1 MSHASRG
8 GSTRQPDQPKRQA
21 IRGRRGLRI
30 RRFTRY
36 NLIAVTILLFVCFI
50 WVYPFLWAISG
61 AFKTQLGMFTSGA
74 SLIPNQWN
82 FANFQR
88 AWVTAGFGTYFF
100 NTLLYSSAATA
111 VEVFKTALCGYV
123 LARYRFPGRNL
134 LYNLIVWTLFIP
146 IAAILL
152 PQFLVVETLGLLN
165 TQAGVILALSGAA
178 GALYVLLYTNYFRT
192 MPEELF
198 DAAKVDGAGFVRL
211 FWLAFRLATPVTAV
225 VIIFNFIA
233 TWNNFIIPL
242 IYTLSAPDLR
252 NLAVGL
258 LAFQGSYSFDWT
270 GFAAG
275 TVIAIIPVLIVF
287 LSVQGFF
294 VNGLQGSIK
303 E

>member
-1 MSHASRG
+1 MSQR
-8 GSTRQPDQPKRQA
+8 
-21 IRGRRGLRI
+21 LRL

-36 NLIAVTILLFVCFI
+36 NLITVTLLLLVGFI

-61 AFKTQLGMFTSGA
+61 AFKTQLGLFTSGA
-74 SLIPNQWN
+74 SLIPDQRNLS
-82 FANFQR
+82 NFQR

-100 NTLLYSSAATA
+100 NTVFYSCAATV
-111 VEVFKTALCGYV
+111 VEVFKSALCGYV
-123 LARYRFPGRNL
+123 LARYRFPGRTL
-134 LYNLIVWTLFIP
+134 LYTLIVWTLFIP
-146 IAAILL
+146 IASILL
-152 PQFLVVETLGLLN
+152 PQFLVVESVGLLN

-178 GALYVLLYTNYFRT
+178 GALYVLLYVNYFRT
-192 MPEELF
+192 MPAELF
-198 DAAKVDGAGFVRL
+198 DAAMVDGAGFVQL

-242 IYTLSAPDLR
+242 IYTLSTPTLR

-258 LAFQGSYSFDWT
+258 LSFQGEYSFDWT

-294 VNGLQGSIK
+294 VRGLQGAVK

>member
-1 MSHASRG
+1 MSQRL
-8 GSTRQPDQPKRQA
+8 RV
-21 IRGRRGLRI
+21 RRS
-30 RRFTRY
+30 TRY
-36 NLIAVTILLFVCFI
+36 NLITVAILLVVGFI

-61 AFKTQLGMFTSGA
+61 AFKTQLGLFTSGA
-74 SLIPNQWN
+74 SLIPDQRNL
-82 FANFQR
+82 ANFQR

-100 NTLLYSSAATA
+100 NTVFYSCAATV
-111 VEVFKTALCGYV
+111 VEVFKSALCGYV
-123 LARYRFPGRNL
+123 IARYRFPGRTL
-134 LYNLIVWTLFIP
+134 LYTLIVWTLFVP
-146 IAAILL
+146 IASILL
-152 PQFLVVETLGLLN
+152 PQFLVVESVGLLN
-165 TQAGVILALSGAA
+165 TQAGVVLALSGAA
-178 GALYVLLYTNYFRT
+178 GALYVLLYVNYFRT
-192 MPEELF
+192 MPAELF
-198 DAAKVDGAGFVRL
+198 EAAIVDGAGFVQL

-242 IYTLSAPDLR
+242 IYTLSTPNLR

-258 LAFQGSYSFDWT
+258 LSFQGEYSFDAT

-294 VNGLQGSIK
+294 VRGLQGAVK

>member
-1 MSHASRG
+1 MSRMSQ
-8 GSTRQPDQPKRQA
+8 SLSQSLSQSPSQPVR
-21 IRGRRGLRI
+21 RGRRLRI
-30 RRFTRY
+30 GRFTRL
-36 NLIAVTILLFVCFI
+36 NLITVTILLLVGFI

-74 SLIPNQWN
+74 SLIPDQWD
-82 FANFQR
+82 FSNFQR

-100 NTLLYSSAATA
+100 NTLLYSIAATF

-123 LARYRFPGRNL
+123 LARYQFPGRDL

-146 IAAILL
+146 IASILL

-165 TQAGVILALSGAA
+165 TQAGVILALSGAS
-178 GALYVLLYTNYFRT
+178 GALYVLLYTNYFKT

-225 VIIFNFIA
+225 VVIFNFIA

-242 IYTLSAPDLR
+242 IYTLSTPDLR

-258 LAFQGSYSFDWT
+258 LSFQGAYSFDWT

-287 LSVQGFF
+287 ISVQGFF
-294 VNGLQGSIK
+294 VRGLQGSVK